1 MYDEHAEFIEW
12 AKTYDTA
19 GRDQRS
25 RAMHSEW
32 LRNLSCPILIVD
44 GTQPVEVLI
53 QYIVRK
59 AQVFAFFGKTVTVTV
74 DRPIGTTHQKHPDI
88 IYPINYGYIA
98 GEIAPDGEDLD
109 VYILGVTE
117 PLTAFT
123 GRVIAIIHR
132 KNDIE
137 DKLVVAPDSCVYN
150 QADVAAAVH
159 FQEQLYKSTIDCL
172 WRKSAGMIIYR
183 READA
188 LRYLLLYQTKSQT
201 WSFPKGHMEAGETD
215 QQTAIRE
222 VREEIGQSLTPLP
235 NYRATLSY
243 DLKNGATKA
252 VVLFLA
258 EASGEVA
265 IRKSE
270 IAKYCWVTA
279 EEATELLP
287 HGMYAAILAQA
298 EGRIG

>member
-1 MYDEHAEFIEW
+1 
-12 AKTYDTA
+12 
-19 GRDQRS
+19 
-25 RAMHSEW
+25 
-32 LRNLSCPILIVD
+32 
-44 GTQPVEVLI
+44 
-53 QYIVRK
+53 
-59 AQVFAFFGKTVTVTV
+59 
-74 DRPIGTTHQKHPDI
+74 
-88 IYPINYGYIA
+88 
-98 GEIAPDGEDLD
+98 
-109 VYILGVTE
+109 
-117 PLTAFT
+117 
-123 GRVIAIIHR
+123 
-132 KNDIE
+132 
-137 DKLVVAPDSCVYN
+137 
-150 QADVAAAVH
+150 
-159 FQEQLYKSTIDCL
+159 
-172 WRKSAGMIIYR
+172 MIIYR